1 MTSYQL
7 IPELQL
13 KHPSRIIIFGPSGSG
28 KTSLVEEILINSEIL
43 FGFNFENIIYV
54 SGQGFPSINEVN
66 GIEIYKMRD
75 IDVDVID
82 DLNSE
87 ISNLMIFDDNIYITN
102 DKLMSDL
109 FTKLSHHK
117 NVTVILML
125 QNLFPKTRYSRDI
138 SINSSYI
145 LLMHNPRESSQ
156 IKRLSEQIDGTKFI
170 YDCYKDATTNKPYSY
185 LVLDFNQETPEHL
198 RVRSN
203 LFPNEMIFSY
213 VKKEK

>member
-28 KTSLVEEILINSEIL
+28 KTSLVEEILMNSKIL

-66 GIEIYKMRD
+66 EIEINKMRE

-82 DLNSE
+82 DLNSK